1 MSTLGD
7 VCERASVLKR
17 ITDGGVGAELPTG
30 GGYGGLGAELPT
42 VGGYGGLGAKPPAA
56 GRFL

>member
-17 ITDGGVGAELPTG
+17 IT
-30 GGYGGLGAELPT
+30 YGGLGAELPT
-42 VGGYGGLGAKPPAA
+42 AGGYGGLGAKPPST